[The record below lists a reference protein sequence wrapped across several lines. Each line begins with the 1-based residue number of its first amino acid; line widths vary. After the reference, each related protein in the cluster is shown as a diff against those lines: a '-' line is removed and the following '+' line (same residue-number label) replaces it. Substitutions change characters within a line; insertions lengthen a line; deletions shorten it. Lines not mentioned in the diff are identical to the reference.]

1 MRRHPKVSL
10 TGGSRL
16 YYWRE
21 ACVITEISGQ
31 KPIQQEGNKCDMAKK
46 GQLNFISLSDF
57 AILNR
62 SHIIMHMIQLNH
74 IHVKRLS
81 SESTTYVSKSILKTP
96 MGKHKKKHPVTPPED
111 LEVIEVTFL
120 FGWPSVSCGSV
131 LLRGPT

>member
-16 YYWRE
+16 YWRE

-31 KPIQQEGNKCDMAKK
+31 KPIRQEGNKCDMAKK

-57 AILNR
+57 VILNR

-81 SESTTYVSKSILKTP
+81 SESTTYVSKPILKTP
-96 MGKHKKKHPVTPPED
+96 MGNHQKKHPVTPP
-111 LEVIEVTFL
+111 LT
-120 FGWPSVSCGSV
+120 WK
-131 LLRGPT
+131 